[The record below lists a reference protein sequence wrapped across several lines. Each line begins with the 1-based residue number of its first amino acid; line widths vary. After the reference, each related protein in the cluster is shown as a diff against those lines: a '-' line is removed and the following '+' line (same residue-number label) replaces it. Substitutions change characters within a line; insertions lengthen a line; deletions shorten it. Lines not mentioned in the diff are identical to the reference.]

1 MMEIPKELLRQ
12 IISDLGLDVP
22 YSKGQKIKVRNCWHF
37 STDGNAVDVMFYDT
51 QDFIDGMNRIYVT
64 LPGYRVIILA
74 YSLMD
79 THVHFILYGEFDEC
93 NRFMHDYVR
102 RTSCHI
108 AFRHGDTHK
117 MDGVPINYQAVDTDF
132 YLKVVIC
139 YTIKNAPAG
148 GIPYNAIDYPWS
160 SGPLYFRRAG
170 DWSSPAWLNEVPD
183 GIPQSK
189 EMGVRQQKRVLKSH
203 ARPEKAIRMTGPIVF
218 PGTYVA
224 YEIVEKLYKTCKSFN
239 YFLCISREED
249 VDARGGT
256 ISHLSIPMQ
265 EMRQHKKEICK
276 EMFGTTDI
284 KKLDT
289 QRRIRLAR
297 VLRTRFNSSKK
308 QIIRLCGLVY
318 EEAKDMI

>member
-108 AFRHGDTHK
+108 AFRHGDKHK
-117 MDGVPINYQAVDTDF
+117 MDGVPINYQAIDTDF

-170 DWSSPAWLNEVPD
+170 DWSSPVWLNAAPD
-183 GIPQSK
+183 GMPKSK

-203 ARPEKAIRMTGPIVF
+203 ARPEKTVRMTGPIVF

-224 YEIVEKLYKTCKSFN
+224 YEIVEKIYKTCKSFN
-239 YFLCISREED
+239 YFLCISKEED

-265 EMRQHKKEICK
+265 EMRQHKKEVCK

-289 QRRIRLAR
+289 QHRIRLAR

>member
-1 MMEIPKELLRQ
+1 
-12 IISDLGLDVP
+12 
-22 YSKGQKIKVRNCWHF
+22 
-37 STDGNAVDVMFYDT
+37 MFYDKT
-51 QDFIDGMNRIYVT
+51 DFFDGMNRIYVT
-64 LPGYRVIILA
+64 LPGYRVVILA
-74 YSLMD
+74 FSLMD
-79 THVHFILYGEFDEC
+79 THIHFVLYGDFDEC

-108 AFRHGDTHK
+108 AFRHDDNNK
-117 MDGVPINYQAVDTDF
+117 LDGVPINYQAVDTDF

-170 DWSSPAWLNEVPD
+170 DWSSPAWLNGDVAGNLP
-183 GIPQSK
+183 K
-189 EMGVRQQKRVLKSH
+189 TEMGVRQLKKLLKSH
-203 ARPEKAIRMTGPIVF
+203 VRPETSVQMVGPIVF

-224 YEIVEKLYKTCKSFN
+224 YEIVERLYKTCKSFN
-239 YFLCISREED
+239 YFLCISKEED

-265 EMRQHKKEICK
+265 EMRQHKNEVCK
-276 EMFGTTDI
+276 ELFGTADI
-284 KKLDT
+284 KKLNMQ
-289 QRRIRLAR
+289 QRIHMAR
-297 VLRTRFNSSKK
+297 VLRARFNSSKK

-318 EEAKDMI
+318 EEAKDLI